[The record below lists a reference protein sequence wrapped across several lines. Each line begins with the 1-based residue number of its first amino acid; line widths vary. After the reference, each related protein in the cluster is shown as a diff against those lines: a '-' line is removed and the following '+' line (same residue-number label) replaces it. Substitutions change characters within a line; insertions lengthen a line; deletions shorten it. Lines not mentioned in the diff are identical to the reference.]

1 MAAYNRLNGEYC
13 TENKKLLTDILRNE
27 WGFDGVVM
35 SDWSAICD
43 RSKSLAAGCDLLMP
57 GNHNFMEAEVIKDV
71 KEGKLSKDD
80 IRRAANRVKEWIS
93 RYSKSE
99 NALPKESG
107 CDYDHHHNIALK
119 AAEQSAVLLK
129 NDDNILPLTPGAK
142 IAALGAMYENIRY
155 QGAGSSLINP
165 VKLSQISEH
174 IENGG
179 TATECETAVIFTGLP
194 AEYESEGFDR
204 ADLKLP
210 ESEVKLIEETAAA
223 NPNTIVVIFAG
234 GVVETPWIDKVK
246 AVLFMGLPGQAGAEA
261 VKNLLY
267 GFANP
272 CGKLAESWCM
282 EYVDC
287 PSADSFGSPNPVYSE
302 GVYVGYRYYE
312 KNAKTV
318 RFPFGFGLSYT
329 RFEYSKLVA
338 DENSVSVRVKNTGSR
353 LGGEAVLLYVNAPE
367 NSAVDRPK
375 RELKGFSKVFLAPN
389 EETTVKFTLDKRSFA
404 VWQGDWVVPGGIY
417 TLQIGDQTAEIDVPG
432 DTFAPTTYTAPAY
445 EETESKPGT
454 YTLNDTPETLAKT
467 SLFAKTFLTISER
480 ILLKW
485 AGGVKNSKYEFL
497 RSCFTLAPLRAC
509 VQSGG
514 VSMELAKALVDTA
527 NGKIV
532 DSAGHLLD
540 LFVAKAGSKKVK
552 IKKPQQQ

>member
-1 MAAYNRLNGEYC
+1 
-13 TENKKLLTDILRNE
+13 
-27 WGFDGVVM
+27 
-35 SDWSAICD
+35 
-43 RSKSLAAGCDLLMP
+43 
-57 GNHNFMEAEVIKDV
+57 MEEDVIKDV
-71 KEGKLSKDD
+71 REGKLSKDD
-80 IRRAANRVKEWIS
+80 IRRAANRVKEWIR

-99 NALPKESG
+99 SALPKDKS
-107 CDYDHHHNIALK
+107 CNYDYHNSIALK

-129 NDDNILPLTPGAK
+129 NDDNILPIAPGTK
-142 IAALGAMYENIRY
+142 IAALGAMYENLRY

-165 VKLSQISEH
+165 VKLSQIKEV

-179 TATECETAVIFTGLP
+179 TVEECETAVIFTGLP

-210 ESEVKLIEETAAA
+210 ESEVKLIEDTAAA

-261 VKNLLY
+261 VKNLLFGY
-267 GFANP
+267 ANP

-282 EYVDC
+282 EYADC
-287 PSADSFGSPNPVYSE
+287 PSASTFGSPNPSYTE

-318 RFPFGFGLSYT
+318 RFPFGYGLSYT
-329 RFEYSKLVA
+329 RFEYSRLTI
-338 DENSVSVRVKNTGSR
+338 DGDGVSVRVKNTGSR
-353 LGGEAVLLYVNAPE
+353 TGGEAVLLYVNAPE
-367 NSAVDRPK
+367 DSVIDRPI
-375 RELKGFSKVFLAPN
+375 RELKGFKKVFLEPN
-389 EETTVKFTLDKRSFA
+389 EETTVKFNLDKRSFA
-404 VWQGDWVVPGGIY
+404 VWQGTWVLPGGVY
-417 TLQIGDQTAEIDVPG
+417 KVQIGDLTAEIELPG
-432 DTFAPTTYTAPAY
+432 DTFAPVTYTVPVY
-445 EETESKPGT
+445 NETVSKPGT
-454 YTLNDTPETLAKT
+454 YTLNDTAETLAKT
-467 SLFAKTFLTISER
+467 SLFAKTFKKISET

-514 VSMELAKALVDTA
+514 ISMELAKALVDSA
-527 NGKIV
+527 NGKPV
-532 DSAGHLLD
+532 NSAGHLMD
-540 LFVAKAGSKKVK
+540 LFIAKSRKKAD
-552 IKKPQQQ
+552 